1 MSLLRTTGT
10 GLLPIFEKGPVELQA
25 HGTDLAFRDI
35 WIREISSSEY
45 KLTPE
50 EKADGFVSLF
60 NGRNLDGWV
69 GDKVSYIAEDGE
81 IVIQPGKGSGGNLY
95 TEKEYADFI
104 YRFEFQLTP
113 GANNG
118 LGIRAPLTG
127 DAAYVGMELQIL
139 DNTAPIYA
147 NLHEYQY
154 HGSVYGV
161 IPAKKGFLKPLGEW
175 NNQEV
180 IVNGTKIK
188 VILNGNVIVD
198 GDIAEAILNGTAD
211 KSDHPGLKNKTG
223 HIGFLGHGSV
233 VRFRNIRIKEPL
245 IKSLS

>member
-1 MSLLRTTGT
+1 
-10 GLLPIFEKGPVELQA
+10 
-25 HGTDLAFRDI
+25 
-35 WIREISSSEY
+35 
-45 KLTPE
+45 
-50 EKADGFVSLF
+50 
-60 NGRNLDGWV
+60 
-69 GDKVSYIAEDGE
+69 
-81 IVIQPGKGSGGNLY
+81 
-95 TEKEYADFI
+95 
-104 YRFEFQLTP
+104 
-113 GANNG
+113 
-118 LGIRAPLTG
+118 
-127 DAAYVGMELQIL
+127 MELQIL

-180 IVNGTKIK
+180 IVNGTRIK

-198 GDIAEAILNGTAD
+198 GDIAEAIINGTID

-233 VRFRNIRIKEPL
+233 VRFRNIRIKEL
-245 IKSLS
+245 D

>member
-1 MSLLRTTGT
+1 MALSPCLTAAISMAGW
-10 GLLPIFEKGPVELQA
+10 A
-25 HGTDLAFRDI
+25 
-35 WIREISSSEY
+35 IRYCSCICR
-45 KLTPE
+45 
-50 EKADGFVSLF
+50 
-60 NGRNLDGWV
+60 GRGN
-69 GDKVSYIAEDGE
+69 SNSARERF
-81 IVIQPGKGSGGNLY
+81 GGNLY

-161 IPAKKGFLKPLGEW
+161 IPAKKGFLKPVGEW
-175 NNQEV
+175 N
-180 IVNGTKIK
+180 
-188 VILNGNVIVD
+188 
-198 GDIAEAILNGTAD
+198 
-211 KSDHPGLKNKTG
+211 S
-223 HIGFLGHGSV
+223 
-233 VRFRNIRIKEPL
+233 
-245 IKSLS
+245 